1 MTGFSY
7 FLYFRSNV
15 NKKRQKKTAVQ
26 CGKQSSFLEK
36 KPRFSTLTFFF
47 HTLKVRVQC
56 TLQSANP
63 SLKAQILASWPKS

>member
-47 HTLKVRVQC
+47 SHT
-56 TLQSANP
+56 QSACPVNLTQCGERRNYG
-63 SLKAQILASWPKS
+63 SDRQ